1 MNARR
6 MERELL
12 AIVSALLMS
21 SPRFKGDYREAV
33 KEAVS
38 LVNHCSD
45 VAEQINNE
53 IEDQEREALQKVTVQ
68 SGDNDDTTESSTT

>member
-1 MNARR
+1 MNTRR

-38 LVNHCSD
+38 LVNRCSD
-45 VAEQINNE
+45 VTEQINNE